1 MQNYPSVCRSI
12 AKAHGQP
19 LASPEAMAGAGTVHL
34 LLLLLL
40 VVVLL
45 LGVCPTQ
52 AKFTQ
57 AKR

>member
-1 MQNYPSVCRSI
+1 
-12 AKAHGQP
+12 
-19 LASPEAMAGAGTVHL
+19 MAGAGTVHL